1 MLVFDFVMAA
11 PVMSAKVTVVLEDA
25 VPVFDEQDK
34 ECVGMF
40 KLHRVLKSILGSA
53 LSKSGNLQIYIHS
66 TKNVLIEMSHLFD
79 IPDDPSEFNE
89 VMHYLLRRY
98 SVKAANG
105 VFLAKVIKNP
115 IEGHLPPNSIR
126 MRLCS
131 RANRV
136 NIDDIKAS
144 IENGVVFFISMDAE
158 ENRGIDNE
166 ENICVSVSSYKLSV
180 ENCCMK
186 LAYMLEEILA
196 IF

>member
-1 MLVFDFVMAA
+1 MC
-11 PVMSAKVTVVLEDA
+11 AKVTVVLEDA
-25 VPVFDEQDK
+25 VPTFDERDRK
-34 ECVGMF
+34 DVGMF
-40 KLHRVLKSILGSA
+40 KLHRVLKSMLGSA

-115 IEGHLPPNSIR
+115 IEAHLPPNSMH

-131 RANRV
+131 RGNRI
-136 NIDDIKAS
+136 NIDGIKAS
-144 IENGVVFFISMDAE
+144 IANGVVFFISMDPE
-158 ENRGIDNE
+158 ENRSVDNE
-166 ENICVSVSSYKLSV
+166 DNICISVSKYKLSA
-180 ENCCMK
+180 ESCCLK
-186 LAYMLEEILA
+186 LACILEEILA